1 MFKPTKVNKYQTSL
15 IMCPNRQN
23 ICQKMFRG
31 SHVSASSSLTY
42 SRGYELPKWSAAARA
57 GNEPSRSLKFHNH
70 REGHVRQADW
80 LAMLA

>member
-57 GNEPSRSLKFHNH
+57 GNERSRSLNH
-70 REGHVRQADW
+70 REAHVGHRRIV
-80 LAMLA
+80 